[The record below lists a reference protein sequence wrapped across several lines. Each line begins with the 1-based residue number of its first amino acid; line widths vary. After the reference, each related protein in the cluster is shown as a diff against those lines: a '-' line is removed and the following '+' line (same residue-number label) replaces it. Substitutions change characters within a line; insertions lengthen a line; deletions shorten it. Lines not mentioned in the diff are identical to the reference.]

1 MNEKFELGA
10 EQKEGLL
17 IEFQKEIQS
26 IKEEAETTGGPVHL
40 REVNVLELTLED
52 REIWEKVKSGSVTRE
67 DFLHYRPQLTS
78 NVSHSRKEFSGFIA
92 NKMIPVI
99 NRLRLEQGEPSEE

>member
-1 MNEKFELGA
+1 MNEKFEVGA
-10 EQKEGLL
+10 EQKEGAL
-17 IEFQKEIQS
+17 ENFQKEIQL
-26 IKEEAETTGGPVHL
+26 IKEEAEATGGPVHL

-52 REIWEKVKSGSVTRE
+52 REIWEKVKSGNITRE
-67 DFLHYRPQLTS
+67 DFLRYRPQPTS

-99 NRLRLEQGEPSEE
+99 NRLRLEEGSSSEE